1 MRRMILTVL
10 GSIALA
16 ITLIACNTTNSTYEE
31 EQKKDEY
38 LKKNFPLKEQGQ
50 NTNTPVE
57 TNFNR

>member
-16 ITLIACNTTNSTYEE
+16 IVLVACNTTDSAYNEE
-31 EQKKDEY
+31 LKKDEY
-38 LKKNFPLKEQGQ
+38 LKKNFPVKKQGG

-57 TNFNR
+57 TSFDR